1 MSKREKKNKIRGK
14 LPLFASLKAMC
25 LAAMLTAMSVVI
37 GIFCKTLLNFGDG
50 LFRITFENLPIIFS
64 GVFLGP
70 IAGALTGI
78 ASDLIS
84 YLLSAQ
90 TYPPNLIVTA
100 GAAFVGFSSGL
111 VAKFA
116 VKERGTLQFAVAG
129 GVGHIVGSMIIK
141 PIGLFQFY
149 GWMVLFRIPMYL
161 VIAPIEIAV
170 LCMLYRN
177 KSFRRMIGGFLGE
190 R

>member
-1 MSKREKKNKIRGK
+1 MSKREKNGKRGGK
-14 LPLFASLKAMC
+14 LPLFKSLKAMC

-100 GAAFVGFSSGL
+100 GAAFIGFTSGL
-111 VAKFA
+111 VAKLV
-116 VKERGTLQFAVAG
+116 VKERGSLQIIVAG
-129 GVGHIVGSMIIK
+129 GVAHIVGSMIIK

-161 VIAPIEIAV
+161 VIAPAEIAV
-170 LCMLYRN
+170 LCLLYKN
-177 KSFRRMIGGFLGE
+177 KSFCRMINGFLGE